1 MNNTLMLIDGNAFVH
16 RAFHAIPPLN
26 APDGKLVNAVYGF
39 FSIFLSALASV
50 HPKWVCVAFDEPGP
64 TFRDTLYDAYKAT
77 RQKAPQSLYDQF
89 PLIKHLLDAFAIP
102 HIGCKGYE
110 ADDII
115 GTMCRIVKSE
125 KYKNQNQN
133 ENSKIIIVT
142 GDNDVFQLINDRVSV
157 MTPSNG
163 SLREPMLIDSEGVVK
178 KYGFGPEFMVDYK
191 ALRGDASDNIPGVAG
206 VGEKTATTLI
216 QTYGHLDDIYAHCG
230 DIAPAVATKLV
241 NGKKEADLSLTLATI
256 ATDSPVTI
264 DLESATLKDFD
275 HPRVVKELEK
285 LGFKSLIKRLPT
297 STRIKQNHTQPS
309 LL

>member
-1 MNNTLMLIDGNAFVH
+1 MDNTLMLIDGNALVH

-26 APDGKLVNAVYGF
+26 APDGRLVNAVYGF

-50 HPKWVCVAFDEPGP
+50 HPHWVCVAFDEPGP
-64 TFRDTLYDAYKAT
+64 TFRDTLYAQYKAT

-89 PLIKHLLDAFAIP
+89 PLIKHLLDACAVP

-115 GTMCRIVKSE
+115 GTLSQKFQITN
-125 KYKNQNQN
+125 YKLQKI
-133 ENSKIIIVT
+133 SKIIIVT
-142 GDNDVFQLINDRVSV
+142 GDNDAFQLITDSVHV

-163 SLREPMLIDSEGVVK
+163 SLREPTIVDSAGVVK
-178 KYGFGPEFMVDYK
+178 KYGFAPEYMVDYK

-206 VGEKTATTLI
+206 IGEKTATQLI
-216 QTYGHLDDIYAHCG
+216 QTYGHLNDIYAHCG
-230 DIAPAVATKLV
+230 EIAPTISTKLN
-241 NGKKEADLSLTLATI
+241 NGKKEADLSVTLATI
-256 ATDSPVTI
+256 ATDAPVTL

-275 HPRVVKELEK
+275 RPRIVKEFEK
-285 LGFKSLIKRLPT
+285 LGFTSLIRRLPT
-297 STRIKQNHTQPS
+297 STRSEKNHTQPT